1 MIPGLRE
8 FRRPRLWL
16 GLWCFG
22 WLLCIVLSLAH
33 PPSVGLDVPEGDK
46 LGHLIAYG
54 LLSAWAAGLFASL
67 RARLLAA
74 LALVALGVALEFAQA
89 AFTDDRMMEA
99 ADGWADLLGVIL
111 GQLAALG
118 PLRGWLQ
125 RLDAMLFAA

>member
-1 MIPGLRE
+1 VIPGLRE

-54 LLSAWAAGLFASL
+54 LLSAWAAGLFAGL

-99 ADGWADLLGVIL
+99 ADGWADLLGVLL